1 MYEVLPPPA
10 ARGSAN
16 SMTKFTDLL
25 SGYQRFRQ
33 SGWSMQRERWAEL
46 AEGQSPNI
54 MVIACSDSR
63 VDPSTIFDASPGEMF
78 IVRNVANLVPPFE
91 LGGGRH
97 GVSAALE
104 FAVTQL
110 EVSEILVMGHGA
122 CGGCSAAL
130 SQNFKHAKPGEGGFI
145 SRWID
150 MLDDA
155 REAVVRVHGSDLS
168 PQAIRAMEH
177 EAVKV
182 SLSNLR
188 TFSCIRER
196 EADGRLALHGA
207 WFAIDGGELF
217 VLDEANGTF
226 HNA

>member
-1 MYEVLPPPA
+1 
-10 ARGSAN
+10 
-16 SMTKFTDLL
+16 MTDFADLI
-25 SGYQRFRQ
+25 SGYHRFQRI
-33 SGWSMQRERWAEL
+33 GWATQRNRWAEL
-46 AEGQSPNI
+46 AEGQSPDI

-63 VDPSTIFDASPGEMF
+63 VDPSTIFDASPGQMF
-78 IVRNVANLVPPFE
+78 VVRNVANLVPPFE

-145 SRWID
+145 SRWIE

-155 REAVVRVHGSDLS
+155 RETVIRDHG
-168 PQAIRAMEH
+168 PEITPGAIRAMEH

-182 SLSNLR
+182 SLANLR
-188 TFSCIRER
+188 TFPCIQER
-196 EADGRLALHGA
+196 EAAGSITLHGA
-207 WFAIDGGELF
+207 WFAIDDGELF
-217 VLDEANGTF
+217 VLDDASGEFRTA
-226 HNA
+226 

>member
-1 MYEVLPPPA
+1 
-10 ARGSAN
+10 
-16 SMTKFTDLL
+16 MTDFADLI
-25 SGYQRFRQ
+25 SGYRRFQRN
-33 SGWSMQRERWAEL
+33 GWASQRDRWAEL

-63 VDPSTIFDASPGEMF
+63 VDPSIIFDASPGQMF
-78 IVRNVANLVPPFE
+78 VVRNVANLVPPFE

-145 SRWID
+145 SRWIE
-150 MLDDA
+150 MLDEA
-155 REAVVRVHGSDLS
+155 REAVIHTHGPGLT
-168 PQAIRAMEH
+168 PGAIRAMEH
-177 EAVKV
+177 AAVKV
-182 SLSNLR
+182 SLANLR
-188 TFSCIRER
+188 TFPCIKER
-196 EADGRLALHGA
+196 EETGQLALHGA
-207 WFAIDGGELF
+207 WFAINDGELF
-217 VLDEANGTF
+217 VLDDASGEFRSA
-226 HNA
+226 

>member
-1 MYEVLPPPA
+1 
-10 ARGSAN
+10 
-16 SMTKFTDLL
+16 MTDFADLL
-25 SGYQRFRQ
+25 SGYRRFQRN
-33 SGWSMQRERWAEL
+33 GLATQRSRWAEL

-63 VDPSTIFDASPGEMF
+63 VDPSIIFDASPGQMF
-78 IVRNVANLVPPFE
+78 VVRNVANLVPPFE

-130 SQNFKHAKPGEGGFI
+130 SQNFKNAKPGEGGFI
-145 SRWID
+145 SRWIE
-150 MLDDA
+150 MLDEA
-155 REAVVRVHGSDLS
+155 RETVIRKHGTYPSAG
-168 PQAIRAMEH
+168 AIQAMEH

-182 SLSNLR
+182 SLANLR
-188 TFSCIRER
+188 TFPCIQER
-196 EADGRLALHGA
+196 EAAGSLALHGA
-207 WFAIDGGELF
+207 WFAIDEGELYVF
-217 VLDEANGTF
+217 DPASSEFEPA
-226 HNA
+226 

>member
-1 MYEVLPPPA
+1 
-10 ARGSAN
+10 
-16 SMTKFTDLL
+16 MTDFADLI
-25 SGYQRFRQ
+25 SGYRRFQRN
-33 SGWSMQRERWAEL
+33 GWASQRSRWAEL

-63 VDPSTIFDASPGEMF
+63 VDPSTIFDASPGQMF
-78 IVRNVANLVPPFE
+78 VVRNVANLVPPFE

-145 SRWID
+145 SRWIE
-150 MLDDA
+150 MLDEA
-155 REAVVRVHGSDLS
+155 RETVIQNHGPGLTAG
-168 PQAIRAMEH
+168 AIRAMEH

-182 SLSNLR
+182 SLANLR
-188 TFSCIRER
+188 TFPCIQER
-196 EADGRLALHGA
+196 EAAGSLALHGA
-207 WFAIDGGELF
+207 WFAINEGELYVF
-217 VLDEANGTF
+217 DTGSGEF
-226 HNA
+226 HPA